1 MNAFAKRYFVW
12 ISLIFLGF
20 SWISIKNNSWKIF
33 ILFGALVVAFC
44 ILFTIFKKI
53 FKKYAVIFILILL
66 ASLLGFAN
74 GRVLLHVN
82 EEKIERYSG
91 EHIIS
96 GYVVDMTSKSGF
108 VSEHVVVIESIDGDR
123 VNLRAPLVT
132 EFQSELYRGDFFE
145 CRAEISP
152 LEEYDDAKFLRNSD
166 SYEFPLVCIVEA
178 GTEIEYPQKEFRL
191 ETMLADLN
199 MELSAT
205 LRAFLGRDAGSLASA
220 LLLGN
225 RELLDDSVLRDFKR
239 AGVYHMLALSGLHVA
254 ILIGALEFLL
264 KKVRVPSK
272 IRISVLALISLFYV
286 ALTGFQLSACR
297 SMIMLWTMYLSFALG
312 KKRDALTSL
321 FIAISIIVLISPS
334 AILDA
339 GLQLS
344 FLSTLGVIASSMI
357 VKKIPFLNR
366 EYKENVVKKRI
377 YGLFKK
383 LLGALVASLCVFVT
397 TLPTVA
403 SYFGEVSLA
412 TFVSNIFMGVV
423 CEIFMIFAL
432 ITLLLSS
439 VVALASP
446 FAFLAKLIGSAM
458 LGLVEVIADVDGIM
472 LSLNY
477 PYVDVLTALL
487 FIASVLL
494 FGIKLKRKWLIPLP
508 SVVFAILL
516 VVSIVSYNV
525 SRDGFV
531 RVEYCKGDTLIISSA
546 DGVYLCDASE
556 GTYNDVYSA
565 ISIAKENC
573 FSEIDGIILS
583 HYHTSHLRTLKRVAE
598 RYKLRSLYLPM
609 PQNERE
615 GEVMSA
621 IIRELDGDGVKIYIY
636 NADEPLDILSGE
648 LVVSKRAFS
657 AGYAHPSVALSF
669 SYGESRLSLIGRPY
683 FGTYLEE
690 SGAFEK
696 YVSESDYLLF
706 GSDGRDFP
714 EKISFFHLVKNGAE
728 VSFTDFEAMQ
738 KFDFEPYLDDCKIYF
753 NVQYKKYDLK

>member
-1 MNAFAKRYFVW
+1 MNVFAKRYFVW

-33 ILFGALVVAFC
+33 IIFAALEVAFYF
-44 ILFTIFKKI
+44 LFTIFRKI
-53 FKKYAVIFILILL
+53 FKNHAVIIILVLL
-66 ASLLGFAN
+66 ASLIGFSN
-74 GRVLLHVN
+74 GRLLLHAN
-82 EEKIERYSG
+82 EKKIEKYSG

-96 GYVVDMTSKSGF
+96 GYIVDMTSKSGF
-108 VSEHVVVIESIDGDR
+108 VSEHVAVIESIDGER

-145 CRAEISP
+145 CRAEISS
-152 LEEYDDAKFLRNSD
+152 LEEYEDAKYLRNSD
-166 SYEFPLVCIVEA
+166 SYEFPLVCVVET
-178 GTEIEYPQKEFRL
+178 GTEIEFLEKEFRL
-191 ETMLADLN
+191 ETVLADLN
-199 MELSAT
+199 MKLSAT
-205 LRAFLGRDAGSLASA
+205 LRAFLGRDSGSLASA
-220 LLLGN
+220 LILGN

-264 KKVRVPSK
+264 KKARVPSK
-272 IRISVLALISLFYV
+272 IRITVLALISLFYV

-297 SMIMLWTMYLSFALG
+297 SMIMLWTMYLSFVWG

-334 AILDA
+334 AIIDV

-366 EYKENVVKKRI
+366 EYKENTAKKRMW
-377 YGLFKK
+377 GLFKK
-383 LLGALVASLCVFVT
+383 LLSTLIASLCVFVA

-412 TFVSNIFMGVV
+412 TFVSNIFMGVL
-423 CEIFMIFAL
+423 CEIFMMLAL
-432 ITLLLSS
+432 VVLVLSNIL
-439 VVALASP
+439 ALASP
-446 FAFLAKLIGSAM
+446 LAFLTKLIGFAM
-458 LGLVEVIADVDGIM
+458 LGAVEALADVEGIM

-477 PYVDVLTALL
+477 PFINLL
-487 FIASVLL
+487 SAILFAASIVL
-494 FGIKLKRKWLIPLP
+494 FGIKLKRKWLLALP
-508 SVVFAILL
+508 SVVLAVLL
-516 VVSIVSYNV
+516 VVSTVGYKA
-525 SRDGFV
+525 SREGFV
-531 RVEYCKGDTLIISSA
+531 RAEYCTGDTLIISSA

-556 GTYNDVYSA
+556 GRYNDLLS
-565 ISIAKENC
+565 SIAIANENC
-573 FSEIDGIILS
+573 FTEIDGIILS
-583 HYHTSHLRTLKRVAE
+583 HYHTDHLRTLKRISE
-598 RYKLRSLYLPM
+598 CFKLHSLYLPM
-609 PQNERE
+609 PQTERE

-621 IIRELDGDGVKIYIY
+621 IVRELESEGVEIYIY
-636 NADEPLDILSGE
+636 NAEEPLEILSGE
-648 LVVSKRAFS
+648 LVVSNRAFT
-657 AGYAHPSVALSF
+657 AGYVHPSVALSF

-683 FGTYLEE
+683 FGTYLEQ
-690 SGAFEK
+690 SGAFEE
-696 YVSESDYLLF
+696 YITESDYLIF

-728 VSFTDFEAMQ
+728 VSFPDFATMQ